1 VSRVPEPTAKMPGFP
16 KTILVDTV
24 SFCNLRCSMCP
35 HVSMKRR
42 KGRMEWPLFQKIIDE
57 IAGTSPETRVWLVF
71 FGEALLLK
79 KTTPSI
85 FDMIR
90 YAKEKGLKDVVLNSN
105 GNLLDRS
112 TSEKLID
119 SKLDGIYIGIDAFS
133 AKTYGELRIGG
144 NYRQTV
150 KNVLDLIKT
159 AKAKKASSFSIQV
172 QFVEMEEN
180 RHERD
185 QFVRFWRSQGISVKI
200 RQKLTWS
207 GLVPDEKTKQAG
219 TRHQCYWIMNSLS
232 ITDQGDVVLCAADPE
247 GRQVVGDLR
256 RQSISEVWNGRMKE
270 LRQVHEQGR
279 WDELP
284 FPCNECNDWAVSY
297 EDKIVESGG
306 RSLLQRL
313 LGRAK
318 RALQRSQP
326 ACGEKG
332 GQRNH
337 E

>member
-1 VSRVPEPTAKMPGFP
+1 MIEPNFP
-16 KTILVDTV
+16 QTILVDTV

-35 HVSMKRR
+35 HVKMKRR
-42 KGRMEWPLFQKIIDE
+42 KGRMEWSLFQKIVDE
-57 IAGTSPETRVWLVF
+57 IAATRPQTRVWLVF
-71 FGEALLLK
+71 FGEALILK

-119 SKLDGIYIGIDAFS
+119 SGLDGIYIGIDAFS
-133 AKTYGELRIGG
+133 AATYAKLRVGG
-144 NYRQTV
+144 NYPQTV
-150 KNVLDLIKT
+150 QNVLDLVEVART
-159 AKAKKASSFSIQV
+159 KKAAAFSIQV
-172 QFVEMEEN
+172 QFVEMDEN

-185 QFVRFWRSQGISVKI
+185 EFVRFWRSQGVSVKI

-207 GLVPDEKTKQAG
+207 GLIPGISHIQNQA
-219 TRHQCYWIMNSLS
+219 RHSCYWIMNSLS
-232 ITDQGDVVLCAADPE
+232 ITDQGDVALCAADPE
-247 GRQVVGDLR
+247 GRLVVGDLR
-256 RQSISEVWNGRMKE
+256 SQSISEVWNGRMKE
-270 LRQVHEQGR
+270 LRQVHEQGH

-297 EDKIVESGG
+297 EDKIVEPGG

-313 LGRAK
+313 LSRTK
-318 RALQRSQP
+318 RALERSRP
-326 ACGEKG
+326 AGGENGK
-332 GQRNH
+332 QCNH